1 MNYSSIHVV
10 FKFKWFVWSLAA
22 SSRGFHAQAKARGGN
37 EKATHPSPAA
47 CTMHQDRLHIPFLHY
62 HWRKRRRQQKND
74 IWPIGYFGSMGL
86 ARSSGWRSPKQ
97 EFLKFLSLKSN
108 KIRQNSKKK
117 KTKDVNYSKS

>member
-86 ARSSGWRSPKQ
+86 GRSSGWRSPKQ

-108 KIRQNSKKK
+108 KIRQKSKK